1 MDLETFVEGCI
12 KSVRLA
18 YRLDWK
24 TTPPDA
30 LALQPYLLWQT
41 PEVISHTLAATTQ
54 WGRHI
59 PHETYKKA
67 YKSVFPAANVR
78 RRNEAV
84 ATDTFFSDTA
94 AIDNGATCA
103 QFYVGLD
110 SLYTSVFGMKSEKEF
125 PATLQDTIR
134 KHGAMDKLISDRAQV
149 EISNKVLDIL
159 RNLFI
164 ADWQSKPY
172 NQHQNPAERRYQDVK
187 RATNVLLDRTGAPAY
202 TWLEA
207 ITYVCF
213 ILNVSSN
220 ESLGWKT
227 PYQVLFGQ
235 TPDISELF
243 QFEFWEPV
251 YFATGEQ
258 LDSYSKPNFPSTSHE
273 KQGRFVGFSDTVG
286 DKFCYKILTDD
297 TQHVI
302 HRSAVRSARDTN
314 QVNRRLPSSVGES
327 DSLIEIVKAPPRDN
341 KGNLDTNDGYT
352 PSHKQIYGNVFDPD
366 ELIGK
371 TYLMDKQDNGERFR
385 AKVVSKIIEQ
395 HENAQK
401 GLKDLGKTK
410 FIVSIE
416 NQPNQIVD
424 YNTVLDHVNSQ
435 LEKETNDDETFYNF
449 KAIVGHQGPLRSS
462 HPDYKGSSYNVMVE
476 WEDGSKTYEPLAQM
490 IADDPVTCAL
500 YAKEQGLLNQ
510 PGWKSLKGI
519 AKRDKKMIRMLNQ
532 SKYKPYRRA
541 PTYKN
546 GYQVPRTPE
555 DAIEIDNHNN
565 NTRWQDAIDLEI
577 NQILDYQTFKDLG
590 KDAPGPPGYQ
600 KIRLHFVF
608 DVKHDGRHKAR
619 LVAGGHLTETPVDSV
634 YSGVVSLRSLRLVI
648 FLAELN
654 KLDIWGAD
662 VGNAYLEAHTK
673 EKVYIIAGKGFGKL
687 EGHTLVI
694 NKALY
699 GLKSSGLR
707 WHEKFSDTLRDMG
720 FKISK
725 ADPDVWMRK
734 NQDIWEY
741 IAVYVDDLAI
751 AAKDPKSVCD
761 MLTQQYKY
769 KLKGVGPLEI
779 HLGCDFF
786 RDQEGVFCFGPKK
799 YIKKSIEAYEKMFNE
814 KPKKASSPLEKM
826 IIQRLMSLRF

>member
-1 MDLETFVEGCI
+1 MFL
-12 KSVRLA
+12 
-18 YRLDWK
+18 
-24 TTPPDA
+24 
-30 LALQPYLLWQT
+30 
-41 PEVISHTLAATTQ
+41 
-54 WGRHI
+54 
-59 PHETYKKA
+59 
-67 YKSVFPAANVR
+67 
-78 RRNEAV
+78 
-84 ATDTFFSDTA
+84 
-94 AIDNGATCA
+94 
-103 QFYVGLD
+103 
-110 SLYTSVFGMKSEKEF
+110 
-125 PATLQDTIR
+125 
-134 KHGAMDKLISDRAQV
+134 
-149 EISNKVLDIL
+149 
-159 RNLFI
+159 

-227 PYQVLFGQ
+227 PYHVLFGQ

-251 YFATGEQ
+251 CFATGEQ

-302 HRSAVRSARDTN
+302 HRSAVRSARNTN

-327 DSLIEIVKAPPRDN
+327 DNLIEIVKAPPRDN
-341 KGNLDTNDGYT
+341 IGNLDTSDGDT
-352 PSHKQIYGNVFDPD
+352 PSHKQIYGKVFDPD

-385 AKVVSKIIEQ
+385 AKVVSKVIEQ

-435 LEKETNDDETFYNF
+435 LENEANDDEPFYNF

-510 PGWKSLKGI
+510 PYWKSLKGI
-519 AKRDKKMIRMLNQ
+519 AKRDKRRSGCFTKAIINPTAVHLHTKMVT
-532 SKYKPYRRA
+532 KYLA
-541 PTYKN
+541 
-546 GYQVPRTPE
+546 
-555 DAIEIDNHNN
+555 
-565 NTRWQDAIDLEI
+565 
-577 NQILDYQTFKDLG
+577 
-590 KDAPGPPGYQ
+590 
-600 KIRLHFVF
+600 
-608 DVKHDGRHKAR
+608 
-619 LVAGGHLTETPVDSV
+619 HLKMP
-634 YSGVVSLRSLRLVI
+634 LRL
-648 FLAELN
+648 
-654 KLDIWGAD
+654 
-662 VGNAYLEAHTK
+662 
-673 EKVYIIAGKGFGKL
+673 IITITIHAG
-687 EGHTLVI
+687 
-694 NKALY
+694 
-699 GLKSSGLR
+699 R
-707 WHEKFSDTLRDMG
+707 M
-720 FKISK
+720 
-725 ADPDVWMRK
+725 
-734 NQDIWEY
+734 Q
-741 IAVYVDDLAI
+741 
-751 AAKDPKSVCD
+751 
-761 MLTQQYKY
+761 
-769 KLKGVGPLEI
+769 
-779 HLGCDFF
+779 
-786 RDQEGVFCFGPKK
+786 
-799 YIKKSIEAYEKMFNE
+799 
-814 KPKKASSPLEKM
+814 
-826 IIQRLMSLRF
+826 